1 VIRVP
6 SHDVDWVDEDRR
18 LGPALSDAIVRHN
31 IRFEIVYGGI
41 TELSGR
47 SFGSLTLE
55 LIGEPSDVDA
65 LVAELRTTNKIEEIA
80 A

>member
-1 VIRVP
+1 
-6 SHDVDWVDEDRR
+6 
-18 LGPALSDAIVRHN
+18 VRHN
-31 IRFEIVYGGI
+31 VRFEIVYGGI
-41 TELSGR
+41 TESSGR

-55 LIGEPSDVDA
+55 LIGQPSDVDA